1 MSFAEIFP
9 PSLDPINAGFLS
21 MAEDDIHN
29 RVIAVATRIEENWG
43 KILPSRSIIDN
54 ALANAGLDPWILS
67 PRDFEILDYFD
78 IVED

>member
-1 MSFAEIFP
+1 MFNTMFP

-29 RVIAVATRIEENWG
+29 RVIAVASRIEENWG
-43 KILPSRSIIDN
+43 KILPSSQIIDD
-54 ALANAGLDPWILS
+54 ALAAARIDPWTLS
-67 PRDFEILDYFD
+67 PKDYEVLDYFD

>member
-1 MSFAEIFP
+1 MSFAKIFP
-9 PSLDPINAGFLS
+9 PSFDPINAGFLS

-43 KILPSRSIIDN
+43 KILPSRSVIDN
-54 ALANAGLDPWILS
+54 ALADAGLDPWILS
-67 PRDFEILDYFD
+67 PKDFEILDYFD